1 MANRNAM
8 HEKRIRVRR
17 GLHSKTLN
25 FSYTTANFELEYFI
39 NEDIVRVFVNV
50 QLIFY
55 D

>member
-1 MANRNAM
+1 MANRNAT

-25 FSYTTANFELEYFI
+25 FSCTTANFELGYVI
-39 NEDIVRVFVNV
+39 NEDIVRVLVNA